1 MNLSNMPPEVR
12 AFRRDLA
19 KCEGVGCGI
28 RQLCR
33 RFTRPAMDGQQW
45 VQPQFTVQEVWKA
58 DRGLLAGAVCL
69 DHQPIQVE
77 PHGGA
82 PEEGDQC

>member
-1 MNLSNMPPEVR
+1 MSLSNMPPEVR

-45 VQPQFTVQEVWKA
+45 VQPRFEPWPSA
-58 DRGLLAGAVCL
+58 DGYVEHCM
-69 DHQPIQVE
+69 DHQPLPVE

-82 PEEGDQC
+82 PEEGDAC

>member
-19 KCEGVGCGI
+19 KCEGVGCPI
-28 RQLCR
+28 REQCG
-33 RFTRPAMDGQQW
+33 RFTRPAVDGQQW
-45 VQPQFTVQEVWKA
+45 VQPRWFFYDPPDGVRVLSRCE
-58 DRGLLAGAVCL
+58 
-69 DHQPIQVE
+69 DHQPLPVE

-82 PEEGDQC
+82 PEEGDGC

>member
-1 MNLSNMPPEVR
+1 MSLSNMPPEVR

-45 VQPQFTVQEVWKA
+45 VQPQFAYFPE
-58 DRGLLAGAVCL
+58 DHCL
-69 DHQPIQVE
+69 DHQPIPVE